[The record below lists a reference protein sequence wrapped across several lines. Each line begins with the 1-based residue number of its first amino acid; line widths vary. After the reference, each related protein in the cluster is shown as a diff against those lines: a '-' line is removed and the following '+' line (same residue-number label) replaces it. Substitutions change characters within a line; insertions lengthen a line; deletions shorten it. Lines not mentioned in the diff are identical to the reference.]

1 MPDWTEHLRPRLASL
16 RLSPSREAEIVE
28 ELSQHLDQRYEELRA
43 GGRNDADARRLATE
57 ELLDRDALAHHMRPL
72 RQAHE
77 APPVPPGVPSRW
89 SPGELWQDLRYTAR
103 MLRKQPGFAAVV
115 VLTLALGIGANGAIF
130 ALVDATL
137 LRPLPFGHPDRLVL
151 VSERSATASR
161 DPVSPLNLLDWNE
174 RNRTFEVIAGYV
186 PAVGGMVM
194 TGADGLAEDVPRQW
208 VTVGIFDALGIRA
221 VVGRTF
227 RPEDDAR
234 GARVVVLSET
244 FWRARFHA
252 DPGIVGRDIRLDGAP
267 YTVVGVVPAGFQ
279 LLGGTSIWAARPI
292 RGAPPATR
300 SAYVFQAVGRLKP
313 GVSLE
318 AANADMAA
326 VADGLAREFPKT
338 NKGRGVTLEPLH
350 DALIGTELRYTSM
363 LFVGVVGF
371 VLLICCAN
379 VASLLLARASVRARE
394 LAIRST
400 LGAARSR
407 VIRQLLTESLV
418 LSILGGAL
426 GLAVGAAILTV
437 APSLIPQGLL
447 PAAVTLTFNLR
458 VAAFCA
464 AAALIVGLL
473 FGLAPAWQATRL
485 PLAQAIASESRT
497 ATGGG
502 GRIRSLLVVGEVAT
516 AVLLLFGAG
525 LLLRTLLA
533 VERVDRGYFADHVL
547 TMLVDPLGSQYP
559 TQQSLLRFFDDVER
573 EIMTVPGVR
582 SVAWAS
588 TLPMGESAAGQ
599 AFFDVVGDPP
609 VDESRRPTAD
619 YQIVSPAYF
628 RTLDLPIVGGRGFN
642 DRDTQDA
649 ARVCIVNEAFVR
661 RHLQGRPPIGLR
673 IATRWSTTE
682 PPIERE
688 IVGVARQ
695 VKGRPDETEDLLQI
709 YVPMAQDP
717 MDDIFMLVRPQ
728 SVRAAALVPSIRA
741 AIGRVDKQQLV
752 STRNLMTLEDVA
764 WDATAR
770 HRFRAV
776 LVVTFAGLAL
786 VLAMVGVFGVLAYTV
801 QRRVRDF
808 GVRRALGATTGD
820 VFRLVLGSA
829 VRVIAAGAVIGL
841 ALSVVFGRLLATM
854 LFGVQPLDP
863 ATFVFVTIALVLTAA
878 VAIAGPAW
886 RATRVDPAIALRG
899 E

>member
-1 MPDWTEHLRPRLASL
+1 
-16 RLSPSREAEIVE
+16 
-28 ELSQHLDQRYEELRA
+28 
-43 GGRNDADARRLATE
+43 
-57 ELLDRDALAHHMRPL
+57 
-72 RQAHE
+72 
-77 APPVPPGVPSRW
+77 
-89 SPGELWQDLRYTAR
+89 
-103 MLRKQPGFAAVV
+103 MLRKQPGFATVA

-137 LRPLPFGHPDRLVL
+137 LRPLPFGDPERLVM

-194 TGADGLAEDVPRQW
+194 AGADGLAEDVPRQW
-208 VTVGIFDALGIRA
+208 VTAGFFDALGIHPI
-221 VVGRTF
+221 VGRTF
-227 RPEDDAR
+227 SPEDDTR
-234 GARVVVLSET
+234 RARVVVLSET

-252 DPGIVGRDIRLDGAP
+252 DPGVVGRDIRLDGAP
-267 YTVVGVVPAGFQ
+267 FTVVGVVPSEFQ
-279 LLGGTSIWAARPI
+279 LLGGTSIWATRSI
-292 RGAPPATR
+292 RGAPPAAR
-300 SAYVFQAVGRLKP
+300 SAYIFQGVGRLKP

-326 VADGLAREFPKT
+326 VADGLAREFPGT
-338 NKGRGVTLEPLH
+338 NKGRSVTLEPMH
-350 DALIGTELRYTSM
+350 DALIGTELRSTSM

-394 LAIRST
+394 LAIRSA
-400 LGAARSR
+400 LGAGRSR

-426 GLAVGAAILTV
+426 GVAVGAAILTV

-447 PAAVTLTFNLR
+447 PAPVTLTFNLR

-464 AAALIVGLL
+464 SAALLVGLL
-473 FGLAPAWQATRL
+473 FGLAPAWHATRF
-485 PLAQAIASESRT
+485 PLAGAIASESRT

-502 GRIRSLLVVGEVAT
+502 GRIRSLLVIGEVAT

-533 VERVDRGYFADHVL
+533 VEGVDRGYRAEGVL
-547 TMLVDPLGSQYP
+547 TMLVDPLGSEYP
-559 TQQSLLRFFDDVER
+559 TQQSLLQFFDDVER
-573 EIMTVPGVR
+573 EIMTVPGVS

-588 TLPMGESAAGQ
+588 TLPMGESEAGH

-609 VDESRRPTAD
+609 ADESQRPTAD
-619 YQIVSPAYF
+619 YQIVSPGYF
-628 RTLDLPIVGGRGFN
+628 RTLDLPIVGGRSFN
-642 DRDTQDA
+642 DHDTRDT

-661 RHLQGRPPIGLR
+661 NHLQGRSAIGLR
-673 IATRWSTTE
+673 IATRPTMATQE
-682 PPIERE
+682 PPVVRE

-728 SVRAAALVPSIRA
+728 SIRAAALVPSIRA

-764 WDATAR
+764 WEATAR

-776 LVVTFAGLAL
+776 LVVTFAALAL

-801 QRRVRDF
+801 QQRVRDF

-820 VFRLVLGSA
+820 VFRLVLASA
-829 VRVIAAGAVIGL
+829 VSVIATGAVIGL
-841 ALSVVFGRLLATM
+841 ALSAAFGRLLATM
-854 LFGVQPLDP
+854 LYGVQPLDP
-863 ATFVFVTIALVLTAA
+863 ATFVFVTIALALTAA

-886 RATRVDPAIALRG
+886 RATRVDPVLALRA